1 MTQSNYAVV
10 FGIDISSKSSTVCIM
25 VKAKEFDSFTITNDL
40 VGFNTLLDQL
50 QCYAKPVVVFEATGV
65 YSLPLQSFLD
75 HHDYDY
81 VRLNPLKA
89 KKIMDNNLRHLKTDK
104 LDAKHLAELQFK
116 SPQQLSPKQDY
127 RYHEM
132 QNASR
137 FYEELTSDL
146 VKYKNR
152 LHRALQSTFPQ
163 IEKLTSSH
171 SGNVYWQIVDL
182 FPHANFVLNSTYE
195 QIAAQLIKIKGIGH
209 ARANTLA
216 CSLQTIA
223 QRTCY
228 YDDYNSITVELVKYC
243 AERLRKIEQ
252 RRKHILEYIKEI
264 APNPKDIQLYAT
276 IPGIA
281 DRTALR
287 IYAELGDLRRFNNP
301 NQIDAF
307 IGIDPGRSQ
316 SGEVDHHLSI
326 TKHGNAIARK
336 ILYRTIG
343 QMETVKSTQPC
354 HITDYY
360 DHKKQLS
367 EARGYKK
374 AAIAS
379 MHKLIRTIYALI
391 INDQPYDYHKALRN
405 QR

>member
-1 MTQSNYAVV
+1 MV
-10 FGIDISSKSSTVCIM
+10 FGIDISSKSSSVCIM
-25 VKAKEFDSFTITNDL
+25 VRAKEFDSFTITNDL
-40 VGFNTLLDQL
+40 GGFNVLLDQL
-50 QCYAKPVVVFEATGV
+50 QCYANPVVVFEATGV

-75 HHDYDY
+75 RHNYNY

-89 KKIMDNNLRHLKTDK
+89 KKLMDNNLRHLKTDK
-104 LDAKHLAELQFK
+104 LDAKHLAELQFN

-137 FYEELTSDL
+137 FYEELTNDL
-146 VKYKNR
+146 VKWKNR

-163 IEKLTSSH
+163 IERLTSSH
-171 SGNVYWQIVDL
+171 SGEVYWQIVNL
-182 FPHANFVLNSTYE
+182 FPHAKFVLNSAYD
-195 QIAAQLIKIKGIGH
+195 QIVAQLNQIKGIGH
-209 ARANTLA
+209 AKANTLA

-223 QRTCY
+223 KRTCY
-228 YDDYNSITVELVKYC
+228 YDDYDSITVELGKYC
-243 AERLRKIEQ
+243 IERLRGIEQ

-264 APNPKDIQLYAT
+264 ASNPRDVQLYAT

-281 DRTALR
+281 DTTALR
-287 IYAELGDLRRFNNP
+287 IYAELGDLRRFNNR
-301 NQIDAF
+301 NQINAF

-316 SGEVDHHLSI
+316 SGDVDNHLSV

-343 QMETVKSTQPC
+343 QMETVKSSQPC

-360 DHKKQLS
+360 DYKKQLS
-367 EARGYKK
+367 KARGYKK

-391 INDQPYDYHKALRN
+391 INDQPYDYRKSLHN
-405 QR
+405 QS